1 MSDTQNAPVAAN
13 FIRNIIKDDLARG
26 KNAGKVAT
34 RFPPE
39 PNGYLHLGHV
49 KSICLNFGMAREFGG
64 TCNLRFDDTNPEK
77 ENEEYMASIKRDVEW
92 LGFTWDALY
101 HASDYFPELLDYA
114 FQLIDKGLAYVDS
127 QDAEQIR
134 ASRGTLTEA
143 GQNSPYRERPIEENR
158 RIFQEMVDGKHAD
171 GAHVLRAK
179 IDMASPNINMRD
191 PVIYRIRHRAHFHA
205 GDSWKVYPMYDYTH
219 CLSDMLEG
227 ITHSLCTLEFEDH
240 RPLYDWTLDVLDTPC
255 HPQQIEFSRLSLEYT
270 VLSKR
275 RLIQLVEEKHVKGW
289 DDPRMPTI
297 AGMRRRG
304 IQPSGLRTFCDKIGI
319 SKADGTIEIGYFE
332 SVIRDD
338 LNQHAAR
345 RMAVLDPVKITLTSL
360 PEGHTETLQLA
371 NHPQDDSMGSRAVP
385 FSRELYIEREDFA
398 ENPPKKWKRLAPNE
412 AVRLRG
418 SYVIICDEVIKDADG
433 NITELR
439 CHHDPATLG
448 KNPEGYKAN
457 GVIHWVSAAHA
468 LDAEIRQY
476 GRLFTEKNPMA
487 ANHFLDTI
495 NPESLTILE
504 NAKVEPACRADAGT
518 VYQFERQ
525 GYYAVDPDSTD
536 GKLVFNLTVDLKDGF
551 K

>member
-345 RMAVLDPVKITLTSL
+345 RMAVLDPIKITLTSL

-495 NPESLTILE
+495 NPESLTILD
-504 NAKVEPACRADAGT
+504 NAKVEPACRAEAGT

>member
-92 LGFTWDALY
+92 LGFSWDALY

-360 PEGHTETLQLA
+360 PEGHEETLSLP

-495 NPESLTILE
+495 NPESLTILD
-504 NAKVEPACRADAGT
+504 NAKVEPACRAEAGT

-536 GKLVFNLTVDLKDGF
+536 EKLVFNLTVDLKDGF

>member
-101 HASDYFPELLDYA
+101 HASDYFPELLGYA

-360 PEGHTETLQLA
+360 PEGHEETLSLP

-536 GKLVFNLTVDLKDGF
+536 EKLVFNLTVDLKDGF